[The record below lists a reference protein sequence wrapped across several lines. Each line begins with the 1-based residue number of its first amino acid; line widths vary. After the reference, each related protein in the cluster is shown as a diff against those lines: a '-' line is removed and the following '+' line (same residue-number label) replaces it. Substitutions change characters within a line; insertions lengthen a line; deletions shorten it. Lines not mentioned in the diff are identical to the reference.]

1 MPAKPRPTPVSA
13 GRPKGSFYAHSFC
26 RSEADELE
34 KLPAD
39 GVQEEIAMLRVATRR
54 GFEVFTRLLD
64 DADDPPA
71 AKELYEALGALG
83 LAAMRVSTLMRTQ
96 AKLHGPGDDLTQI
109 LGQTLKELY
118 SEWNISP

>member
-1 MPAKPRPTPVSA
+1 MAEKPRATPISA
-13 GRPKGSFYAHSFC
+13 ERPKSGFYAHSFR
-26 RSEADELE
+26 RSEADELK
-34 KLPAD
+34 KLPAE
-39 GVQEEIAMLRVATRR
+39 GILEEIAMLRVATRR

-64 DADDPPA
+64 DKDDPPA

-96 AKLHGPGDDLTQI
+96 AKLRGSGDDLAQA
-109 LGQTLKELY
+109 LGQALKELY